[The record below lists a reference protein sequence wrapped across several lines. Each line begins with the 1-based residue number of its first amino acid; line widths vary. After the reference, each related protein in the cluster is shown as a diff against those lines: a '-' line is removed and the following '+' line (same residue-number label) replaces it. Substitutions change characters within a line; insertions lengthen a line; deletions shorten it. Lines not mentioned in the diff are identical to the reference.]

1 MCQWASA
8 DASVTGSIIVHG
20 AGFSAVSDAAGAYAQ
35 MLGTLNEFGQTHA
48 IADLGDE
55 ARATQAG
62 SQVQIVFRKGGIAA
76 NVGASSSDPS
86 LSSAALAERIA
97 RAAAKQL

>member
-8 DASVTGSIIVHG
+8 DGSVTGSIIVHG
-20 AGFSAVSDAAGAYAQ
+20 AGFSAASNATDAYAQ

-97 RAAAKQL
+97 RAAAEQL